1 MPLYVTPIS
10 GIAFAYSTVNDPGF
24 GTTTNPARIVTALN
38 TSGIPVTIGT
48 ITVSNPVFGILTDN
62 CSGVTLQPSP
72 NAGDSCTLSLNF
84 TASAVGSF
92 SGTLSIPSN
101 ASNSPN
107 TMTLSGTGLA
117 GLINQSVNVTFPNTI
132 VGNTSATKT
141 VTMSNLNP
149 TPDQIT
155 VSGVSLVNT
164 CGISITTDGCT
175 GTTLGP
181 KGSTGPVP
189 PAASCTIGVVFA
201 PTGAGSCTEVMQVTS
216 DGGNSPSSITLQG
229 NGTLLSPT
237 ACTEPACVRQGAGRH
252 DRRAAGRDVHQ
263 PEPGWPA
270 IHVGRHYR
278 CLRDRERHLQW
289 QHNSCFGD
297 LHDRGDLLAERR
309 RCGFWKTHGN
319 NWGGD
324 ADHQRFVDW
333 VGAVAGR

>member
-1 MPLYVTPIS
+1 MTATPTATATVTATPTATATSTATATATATATLTATPTATATATPTATATDTATATATATPLPLYVTPIS

-117 GLINQSVNVTFPNTI
+117 GSINQSVNVTFPNTI

-141 VTMSNLNP
+141 VTMSNPNP

-201 PTGAGSCTEVMQVTS
+201 PTGAGSCTE
-216 DGGNSPSSITLQG
+216 DD
-229 NGTLLSPT
+229 
-237 ACTEPACVRQGAGRH
+237 AGH
-252 DRRAAGRDVHQ
+252 
-263 PEPGWPA
+263 
-270 IHVGRHYR
+270 
-278 CLRDRERHLQW
+278 
-289 QHNSCFGD
+289 
-297 LHDRGDLLAERR
+297 
-309 RCGFWKTHGN
+309 
-319 NWGGD
+319 
-324 ADHQRFVDW
+324 
-333 VGAVAGR
+333 

>member
-117 GLINQSVNVTFPNTI
+117 GSINQSVNVTFPNTI

-237 ACTEPACVRQGAGRH
+237 AAPNPLAFGKVTVGMTAGPLPETFSNPNLVGLPFMSAGITGAYAIASDTCSGNTIPASGTCTIGVTFSPSV
-252 DRRAAGRDVHQ
+252 
-263 PEPGWPA
+263 
-270 IHVGRHYR
+270 
-278 CLRDRERHLQW
+278 
-289 QHNSCFGD
+289 
-297 LHDRGDLLAERR
+297 
-309 RCGFWKTHGN
+309 
-319 NWGGD
+319 
-324 ADHQRFVDW
+324 
-333 VGAVAGR
+333 VGAASGKLTVTTGAATPTTNVSLSGSGQ